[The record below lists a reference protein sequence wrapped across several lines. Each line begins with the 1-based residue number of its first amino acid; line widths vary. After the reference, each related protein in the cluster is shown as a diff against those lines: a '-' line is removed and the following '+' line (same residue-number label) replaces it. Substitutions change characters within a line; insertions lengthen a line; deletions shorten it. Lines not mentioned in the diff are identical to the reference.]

1 MVLDYRI
8 FLLLAWQ
15 DAISPDRSGIGN
27 VNVEKAG
34 QDTCDQ

>member
-8 FLLLAWQ
+8 FPLLACH
-15 DAISPDRSGIGN
+15 DFIPPDRSAIGI